1 MGAWYPLLLLL
12 HLSCAIVFVGAVAFE
27 VVILDALHR
36 TFDRAT
42 MERIE
47 QAVMQRAR
55 RVMPWVVGTLYASGI
70 AMFTVRCAGLRCL
83 QSHFGWLLLAK
94 VTLALA
100 VLAVFVRAVRS
111 RGSRLDLCSFRRT
124 HRNVLALMV
133 GIVILAKT
141 MFYL

>member
-1 MGAWYPLLLLL
+1 MWYPFLLLL

-36 TFDRAT
+36 TFDRGT

-55 RVMPWVVGTLYASGI
+55 RVMPWIVGALYASGV
-70 AMFTVRCAGLRCL
+70 AMFTVRCAGLHCL

-100 VLAVFVRAVRS
+100 VLTVFVKAVRA
-111 RGSRLDLCSFRRT
+111 RGGQLDPCRFRRT
-124 HRNVLALMV
+124 HRIVLVLMM
-133 GIVILAKT
+133 GIVFLAKA

>member
-1 MGAWYPLLLLL
+1 MWYPLWLLL

-27 VVILDALHR
+27 VVVLDALHR
-36 TFDRAT
+36 TFDRDA

-55 RVMPWVVGTLYASGI
+55 RVMPWVVATLFASGI

-83 QSHFGWLLLAK
+83 QTHFGWLLLAK

-100 VLAVFVRAVRS
+100 VLTVFVKAVRV
-111 RGSRLDLCSFRRT
+111 RGGRPDPCGARRT
-124 HRNVLALMV
+124 HRIVLALMA
-133 GIVILAKT
+133 GIVFLAKA

>member
-1 MGAWYPLLLLL
+1 MWYLLLLLL
-12 HLSCAIVFVGAVAFE
+12 HLSCAIVFVGAVVFE

-42 MERIE
+42 MGRIE

-70 AMFTVRCAGLRCL
+70 AMFTVRCGGLRCL
-83 QSHFGWLLLAK
+83 QTHFGWLLLAK

-100 VLAVFVRAVRS
+100 VLTIFVRAVRAGG
-111 RGSRLDLCSFRRT
+111 RRADPCGFRHT
-124 HRNVLALMV
+124 HRLVLVLMV
-133 GIVILAKT
+133 GIVFVAKA

>member
-1 MGAWYPLLLLL
+1 MGYLLLLLL

-36 TFDRAT
+36 VFDRTT

-55 RVMPWVVGTLYASGI
+55 RVMPWVVGMLYASG
-70 AMFTVRCAGLRCL
+70 AGMFALRCAGLRCL
-83 QSHFGWLLLAK
+83 RSHFGWLLLAK
-94 VTLALA
+94 VALALA
-100 VLAVFVRAVRS
+100 VLAVFVRAVRA
-111 RGSRLDLCSFRRT
+111 RAGTPDPCRFRRT
-124 HRNVLALMV
+124 HRIVLALMA
-133 GIVILAKT
+133 GIVFLAKG